1 MNMKNFV
8 LIAAAVF
15 ASSQISALSRQ
26 KRVEVS
32 VESAYLDSAAD
43 KPANILFA
51 EALRAHLDEH
61 DIDGAIKLFDTLPP
75 DLAADKQIKVLKAS
89 LLLSAGRLE
98 ESSHLT
104 AELLKADGA
113 NPDVLELNAQLAL
126 ANGNR
131 QKMQSVLKQILAA
144 EPNNAFANVAL
155 GNQQAQGKKYELAAK
170 YYKKALVKEPKN
182 EDALFG
188 LGRMAYFQGKMKEAK
203 ETLEKLLAI
212 NPNNSDGLAYM
223 GKIFGDEEKYLS
235 ASNYM
240 KKAIAL
246 DSSNYDYFIDLGQY
260 ERYQGHFKEAEE
272 AWTKAIAL
280 DPSYFLAYTYRA
292 GLYDEQN
299 KFKEALADYR
309 KINETNPKYYFAHEE
324 TGILEFHLKNWEAA
338 RNAFTQANAI
348 SDSAAYKLMIII
360 TYLRE
365 NNLAEAKKYA
375 QSAMR
380 SLNRDSLEYKIVRL
394 FHDQGGASAENGI
407 ARDLDKESD
416 KTKRGK
422 MLFYFAQYYELKNFP
437 QIAEEYYAKI
447 LKMHAPLFFE
457 YRLAEWS
464 SMK

>member
-1 MNMKNFV
+1 MNVKNIV
-8 LIAAAVF
+8 VIAAALFV
-15 ASSQISALSRQ
+15 SSQIFALSRQ
-26 KRVEVS
+26 KRAEVS
-32 VESAYLDSAAD
+32 VESAYLDAGTE

-51 EALRAHLDEH
+51 EALRAHLDEN

-75 DLAADKQIKVLKAS
+75 DLAADKEIKVLKAS

-104 AELLKADGA
+104 SELLKADGS

-126 ANGNR
+126 ASGNR
-131 QKMQSVLKQILAA
+131 QKMQTVLKQILAA
-144 EPNNAFANVAL
+144 EPNNAFANIAL

-188 LGRMAYFQGKMKEAK
+188 LGRMAYFQGRMKEAK
-203 ETLEKLLAI
+203 ETLEKILAI
-212 NPNNSDGLAYM
+212 NPNNSDALAYM
-223 GKIFGDEEKYLS
+223 GKVFGDEEKYLS

-246 DSSNYDYFIDLGQY
+246 DASNYDYFIDLGQY
-260 ERYQGHFKEAEE
+260 ERYQGHFKEAED

-292 GLYDEQN
+292 GLYDEQD
-299 KFKEALADYR
+299 KFKEALADY
-309 KINETNPKYYFAHEE
+309 
-324 TGILEFHLKNWEAA
+324 LKNWEAA
-338 RNAFTQANAI
+338 RNSFTQANAI
-348 SDSAAYKLMIII
+348 SDSVAYKLMIII

-447 LKMHAPLFFE
+447 LKMHAPMFFE